1 MKRVLAVLAL
11 MLGIGPALTAEQPLV
26 ADLSEHLVK
35 ITMGFEGAE
44 LLLFGAVEGEGEVVV
59 LVYGPP
65 ETLTVRR
72 KARTAGIWMN
82 RDEMTFVEIP
92 AFYQVMATAALGDW
106 LPDAVR
112 ERHQIGLAHLELP
125 LARDPHRQA
134 DPVQESSFRQALI
147 RRKQDI
153 GHYAATVGSVK
164 MLSDRLFR
172 TDVAFPTNVPTGT
185 YTVEVLLVRDGT
197 VISAQSTPL
206 YVSKVGVLAEI
217 YGFAHNFAAFYG
229 AFAILFAI
237 LAGLGA
243 NAVFR
248 KV

>member
-1 MKRVLAVLAL
+1 MKRLLAAFAL
-11 MLGIGPALTAEQPLV
+11 MLGAAPALAAEQPLV

-44 LLLFGAVEGEGEVVV
+44 LLLFGAVEGEGDVVV
-59 LVYGPP
+59 LVYGPS

-82 RDEMTFVEIP
+82 RDEMTFEEIP
-92 AFYQVMATAALGDW
+92 AFYRVMATAPPGDW

-112 ERHQIGLAHLELP
+112 ERHRIGLRHLELP
-125 LARDPHRQA
+125 LAGDAAREVEPA
-134 DPVQESSFRQALI
+134 DAAAFREALI
-147 RRKQDI
+147 RRKQEL
-153 GHYAATVGSVK
+153 GHYGATVGSVK
-164 MLSDRLFR
+164 MLSARLFR
-172 TDVAFPTNVPTGT
+172 TDVAFPTNVPTGI

-206 YVSKVGVLAEI
+206 YVSKIGVLAEI
-217 YGFAHNFAAFYG
+217 FGFAHDYAASYG
-229 AFAILFAI
+229 ILAILFAV
-237 LAGLGA
+237 LSGLGA